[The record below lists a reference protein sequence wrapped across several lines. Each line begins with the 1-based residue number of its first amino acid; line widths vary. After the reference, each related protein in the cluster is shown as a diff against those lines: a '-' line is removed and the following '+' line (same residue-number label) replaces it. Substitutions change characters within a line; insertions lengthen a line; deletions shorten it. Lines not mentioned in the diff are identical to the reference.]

1 MADWWG
7 IRNMAIA
14 LGSVD
19 GDRLHHRESYEGQQE
34 EKELLEEQPVPTG
47 HCALWAGTDLHI
59 P

>member
-1 MADWWG
+1 MFPV
-7 IRNMAIA
+7 AIA

-47 HCALWAGTDLHI
+47 HCALWAGTSLMEDI
-59 P
+59 